1 MRVCSGCFSSFTL
14 LPDSAPFP
22 TSLISTAPFRF
33 YFFSPAAVGRRGWS
47 SVLTQLAERSGFSH
61 TSSLV
66 KPSGSQGAMSW
77 LLERHSRS
85 AQVSLCLKS
94 YCFPQDTPGTLLL
107 LSPVLRASHPVTPV
121 LCTSLSRPH
130 RALKAWVYSCF
141 VFLYILSNQPSSW
154 CIKASQ

>member
-47 SVLTQLAERSGFSH
+47 SVLTQLAERSRFSH

-66 KPSGSQGAMSW
+66 KPSGSPRSNVLVAGEAFKVSTGIPLPEELLFPPGHPRHPAPSFSCAQGISPSDTCSV
-77 LLERHSRS
+77 HITFPTPQS
-85 AQVSLCLKS
+85 AE
-94 YCFPQDTPGTLLL
+94 GMG
-107 LSPVLRASHPVTPV
+107 
-121 LCTSLSRPH
+121 
-130 RALKAWVYSCF
+130 
-141 VFLYILSNQPSSW
+141 VFLFCFSLHP
-154 CIKASQ
+154 